1 MYKHILIATDGS
13 ELALKAVET
22 GLALAKALNAK
33 VSAVTVTEPWVDF
46 AAPEAVIAFPPEEY
60 QKAAAANASKILSA
74 VTKAAERA
82 GVTCE
87 TVHVADRYPA
97 DGIIEAA
104 KMRGCDLIVMAS
116 HGRKGLARLLLGSQA
131 MQVLTHSPVPVLICR

>member
-87 TVHVADRYPA
+87 TVHVADRFSRTARCRSSSAGKNRTRHSQPV
-97 DGIIEAA
+97 EAA
-104 KMRGCDLIVMAS
+104 Q
-116 HGRKGLARLLLGSQA
+116 H
-131 MQVLTHSPVPVLICR
+131 HH